1 MLKLKVNE
9 IKWTEYTKKLI
20 KEIPIRKCAEI
31 GDKYNNIIRT
41 VEENQAWQNMQY
53 RNQLPS

>member
-20 KEIPIRKCAEI
+20 KEIPIRKCTEI

-53 RNQLPS
+53 RN

>member
-20 KEIPIRKCAEI
+20 KKIPIRKCAEI

-41 VEENQAWQNMQY
+41 VEENQAW
-53 RNQLPS
+53 